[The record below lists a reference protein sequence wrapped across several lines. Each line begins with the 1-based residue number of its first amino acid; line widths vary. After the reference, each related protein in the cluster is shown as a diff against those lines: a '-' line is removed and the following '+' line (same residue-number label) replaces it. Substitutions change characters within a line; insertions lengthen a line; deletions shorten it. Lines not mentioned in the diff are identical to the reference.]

1 MKLAMK
7 LQQVSEQDF
16 ETEVLVSEIPV
27 LVEFGATWCGP
38 CKVVEPELVA
48 LAQEYAGRAKVV
60 SVDID
65 QSPFLARQLGI
76 QSVPTFLV
84 FHQGRP
90 VSGKAGALK
99 RAQLAEL
106 LEPVLPRA
114 AGALKPKEV
123 AQLLRQRQICFVDI
137 RPADVYARAHLPGA
151 INIPQAEVQGR
162 AAELM
167 ELPAAPVLYCRA
179 GADSKA
185 LAATLASMGMPVS
198 FLDGGVLNWEA
209 EGFTLERAN

>member
-1 MKLAMK
+1 MK

-84 FHQGRP
+84 FHNGRP

-99 RAQLAEL
+99 RAQLAEM

-123 AQLLRQRQICFVDI
+123 AQLLRARQICLVDT
-137 RPADVYARAHLPGA
+137 RPAEVYARAHLPGA
-151 INIPQAEVQGR
+151 MNIPQSEVQAR

-167 ELPAAPVLYCRA
+167 ELPAAPVLYCRT
-179 GADSKA
+179 GADSKTLAAA
-185 LAATLASMGMPVS
+185 LALEGMPVS
-198 FLDGGVLNWEA
+198 FLDGGVLGWEGD
-209 EGFTLERAN
+209 GFALERPN